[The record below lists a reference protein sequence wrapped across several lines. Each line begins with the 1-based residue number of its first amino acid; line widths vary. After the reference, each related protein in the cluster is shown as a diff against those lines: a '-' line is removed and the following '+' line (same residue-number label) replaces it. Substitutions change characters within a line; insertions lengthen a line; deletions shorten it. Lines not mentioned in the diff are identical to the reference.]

1 MPNLIL
7 YEPLPE
13 GVIHLLN
20 LNVDRFAQVSDEAF
34 SDAILISVLFDSWDK
49 ELQSVEVK
57 LDKDPTIN
65 IHGFFAKLEEI
76 QAHKDRTIAILTQ
89 ALGIKARWEA
99 YLVTADK
106 FLKQAKSQ
114 LSSLEEVSGKKNK
127 ELQEAM
133 MYSKFPPVFDFYTFC
148 DSTLSWIKTMILIF
162 DKRLDLIDSANLN
175 LNRQINVTELLSTRG
190 LI

>member
-1 MPNLIL
+1 MPNLIKH
-7 YEPLPE
+7 EPLPE

-20 LNVDRFAQVSDEAF
+20 FNVDRFVQVSNEAF
-34 SDAILISVLFDSWDK
+34 SDSILISEVFISWDK
-49 ELQSVEVK
+49 ELQGVAIK

-65 IHGFFAKLEEI
+65 IHGFFSKLEEI
-76 QAHKDRTIAILTQ
+76 QAHKDRIVSILTQ
-89 ALGIKARWEA
+89 ALAIKAQWES
-99 YLVTADK
+99 YFVTADK

-127 ELQEAM
+127 ELQEAL